1 MRTPTENRTVN
12 QKGISIILLSPQL
25 FLKGGMRFCSAC
37 DNMLYISLRAASGP
51 VEEMS
56 ATGTIEGD
64 AETSAVEGASA
75 SAAGAGAPLR
85 LTYTCKH
92 CGATEE
98 AEDGASEEAATV
110 LRTDYTDD
118 QTAYKQYVSPFI
130 AHDPTLPRVD
140 YIKCPNAACPKPE
153 AAPNEVIYVKY
164 DPVHLKYL
172 YHCTHC
178 RSFWK
183 TGGGAVAASTA
194 SAAPDTAPVAAAA
207 PKGPA
212 KA

>member
-1 MRTPTENRTVN
+1 
-12 QKGISIILLSPQL
+12 
-25 FLKGGMRFCSAC
+25 MRFCSAC

-51 VEEMS
+51 SEGMS

-64 AETSAVEGASA
+64 AVEGPDGTSAAEV
-75 SAAGAGAPLR
+75 GAPLR

-194 SAAPDTAPVAAAA
+194 SAAPE
-207 PKGPA
+207 GPA